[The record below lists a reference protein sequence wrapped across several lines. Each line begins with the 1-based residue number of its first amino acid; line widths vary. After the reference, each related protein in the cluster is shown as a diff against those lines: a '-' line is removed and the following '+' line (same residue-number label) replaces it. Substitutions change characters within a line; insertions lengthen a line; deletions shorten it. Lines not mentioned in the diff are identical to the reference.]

1 MPLQEKLGSCSRAS
15 VPKGIQTYLAL
26 QEKGLIT
33 WSSQGSQDLVDYV
46 CTKSHNCKW
55 ALDSSL

>member
-1 MPLQEKLGSCSRAS
+1 M
-15 VPKGIQTYLAL
+15 QTYLAL

-33 WSSQGSQDLVDYV
+33 WSSQGSQDLVDYI